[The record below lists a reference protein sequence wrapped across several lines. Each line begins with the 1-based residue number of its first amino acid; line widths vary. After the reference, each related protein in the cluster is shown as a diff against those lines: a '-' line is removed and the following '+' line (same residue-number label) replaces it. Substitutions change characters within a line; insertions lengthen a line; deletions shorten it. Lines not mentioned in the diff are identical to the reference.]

1 MDWATG
7 ASSGS
12 TTALRPAPPFSPGTV
27 RSCGRIGDCWTCCPP
42 GRARQMPGDSSLRAV
57 FAHAQGACT
66 FAKSVGFG
74 SQTNVR
80 SDASARVTLALA
92 RDGFQARPRERQ
104 GVFSFRSGA
113 RLWRAPE
120 FDERETWSLRARRD
134 APLEKQTDRRS
145 GWLGGGAGGTLCA
158 PPWRAEGQVCTGTFT
173 APWGRLRAC
182 PPAAAPPLRPPLLGG
197 SFPAAPRRRR
207 GARSE
212 IEARGSS
219 TERQIPT
226 FARPPD
232 LFCSNALCVQA
243 LTERA

>member
-1 MDWATG
+1 
-7 ASSGS
+7 
-12 TTALRPAPPFSPGTV
+12 
-27 RSCGRIGDCWTCCPP
+27 
-42 GRARQMPGDSSLRAV
+42 MPGDSSLRAV

-113 RLWRAPE
+113 PLWRAPE

-134 APLEKQTDRRS
+134 APLEKQTDWRS
-145 GWLGGGAGGTLCA
+145 GWLGGGSWWYSLRATLA
-158 PPWRAEGQVCTGTFT
+158 SEGQVCTGTFT

-182 PPAAAPPLRPPLLGG
+182 PPAAPPPSDLHSSEVHVVFRPPL
-197 SFPAAPRRRR
+197 AAGEEPEIGPEVLRRV
-207 GARSE
+207 
-212 IEARGSS
+212 
-219 TERQIPT
+219 QIPT
-226 FARPPD
+226 FARPPEP
-232 LFCSNALCVQA
+232 LLQQCSVRPGAHRTCLSPDRRSPGLGA
-243 LTERA
+243 ASLAAHRSHKTSG

>member
-1 MDWATG
+1 
-7 ASSGS
+7 
-12 TTALRPAPPFSPGTV
+12 
-27 RSCGRIGDCWTCCPP
+27 
-42 GRARQMPGDSSLRAV
+42 MPGDSSLRAV

-182 PPAAAPPLRPPLLGG
+182 PPAAPPLRPPLLGG
-197 SFPAAPRRRR
+197 TCSFRPPLAAE
-207 GARSE
+207 ARSPRSRPE
-212 IEARGSS
+212 VLR
-219 TERQIPT
+219 RVQIPT
-226 FARPPD
+226 FARPPEP
-232 LFCSNALCVQA
+232 LLQQCSVRPGAHRTCLSPDRCSPGLGA
-243 LTERA
+243 ASLAAHRSHKTSG

>member
-27 RSCGRIGDCWTCCPP
+27 RSFGRIGGCWTCCPP

-92 RDGFQARPRERQ
+92 SDGFQARPRERQ

-113 RLWRAPE
+113 PPRRLWRASARIRRERNME
-120 FDERETWSLRARRD
+120 FAREARRAIRETDGWIGDRA
-134 APLEKQTDRRS
+134 
-145 GWLGGGAGGTLCA
+145 GWEEGAGGTLCA
-158 PPWRAEGQVCTGTFT
+158 PLGRAKSAQVLSRPHG
-173 APWGRLRAC
+173 
-182 PPAAAPPLRPPLLGG
+182 AASARAPPRRPPLHSSEVVSG
-197 SFPAAPRRRR
+197 PRRRR
-207 GARSE
+207 GAPR
-212 IEARGSS
+212 
-219 TERQIPT
+219 
-226 FARPPD
+226 
-232 LFCSNALCVQA
+232 
-243 LTERA
+243 